1 MPIDPGDRIL
11 FMKVGIHA
19 GESLDDIVRRKR
31 QEIVDEGYAFWGYGG
46 NTCHPRTMVQP
57 FAAAS
62 SSPIVLVMHPMV
74 SNHIAPP
81 IRADEFSEDGV
92 NWAPVPLGIN
102 CVGSRYALLLGDL
115 EEVDET
121 LDLARTRVAVGPNAG
136 RAGASY
142 IQGRAD
148 KACLEVTDSL
158 GAETKEYAIGLR
170 ATILK
175 PFAVFL
181 RNS

>member
-31 QEIVDEGYAFWGYGG
+31 QEIAEEGHAFWGYGG
-46 NTCHPRTMVQP
+46 STFHPRTMVQP

-62 SSPIVLVMHPMV
+62 PSPIVLVMNPMTSKHFAEPV
-74 SNHIAPP
+74 
-81 IRADEFSEDGV
+81 RAEEFSEDGV
-92 NWAPVPLGIN
+92 NWAPVPPGID
-102 CVGSRYALLLGDL
+102 CRGSRYALLLGDL

-121 LDLARTRVAVGPNAG
+121 IDLARTRVAVGPNTG
-136 RAGASY
+136 RVGATY

-148 KACLEVTDSL
+148 KACLEVTDSP
-158 GAETKEYAIGLR
+158 GAETKELAIGLR